1 MRFVCDWSCDVVR
14 TGFVRV
20 LCCCLCVVVLL
31 MLLCV
36 FVCCAYELLC
46 DVACMFFGGGSLC
59 VCLCVL
65 LPFE

>member
-20 LCCCLCVVVLL
+20 L
-31 MLLCV
+31 
-36 FVCCAYELLC
+36 F
-46 DVACMFFGGGSLC
+46 

-65 LPFE
+65 CGVVWFAAVVLMRVYVCVCLRCVCVLIAKYCVMLYG